1 MRFMNT
7 ATNTTSDPGSRR
19 ASGTPPSA
27 VPPVSP
33 TVGVPQQRE
42 ARTGAPPRRGTP
54 FVARRAVNLHG
65 CALPHFA
72 PRSPYS
78 GGTPAARSSYLG
90 APLLRRLRRTLPS
103 LAPSVRFT
111 AVKKGLSLFAA
122 VLLTG
127 GVLFTQG

>member
-27 VPPVSP
+27 
-33 TVGVPQQRE
+33 
-42 ARTGAPPRRGTP
+42 APPRRGTP

-78 GGTPAARSSYLG
+78 GGTPAARSSYWG